1 MTNIGTAEEFDLSAL
16 ENPQRDPNLS
26 KAQQLAEAKAAI
38 AGSTPLIPDAP
49 NCIVQLPRGWF
60 QGGVWKKEAE
70 VRELTGADEE
80 SLSRAKESSDFF
92 DLVLSHGVVRI
103 DDLSLQTMSIS
114 DRQGVLRDLLVGE
127 RSQLLMAVI
136 AATYGNEKVLN
147 ITCPHCSVE
156 QEASLHLTEDFK
168 PKEVDDV
175 AAASFTYR
183 CKNGDVIEYRLVTGA
198 DQHEAMKR
206 KGATLAEQNSLILQR
221 CIVRVN
227 EQMVLNPGEYV
238 RSMGMMDRNKLL
250 TEMVGKQPD
259 LDMDVQTRCVG
270 CGGDILLP
278 LGWSDLFRP

>member
-1 MTNIGTAEEFDLSAL
+1 MTNTGLTEEFDLSAL
-16 ENPQRDPNLS
+16 ENPNRDPNLS
-26 KAQQLAEAKAAI
+26 KAQQLADAKAAI

-49 NCIVQLPRGWF
+49 NCIVQLPRGLF

-80 SLSRAKESSDFF
+80 ALSRAKESTDFF
-92 DLVLSHGVVRI
+92 DLVLAHGVVRV
-103 DDLSLQTMSIS
+103 DDLNLRGVSVSE
-114 DRQGVLRDLLVGE
+114 RQGVLRDLLVGE

-136 AATYGNEKVLN
+136 AATYGDEKTLN

-156 QEASLHLTEDFK
+156 QEATLHLSEDFK
-168 PKEVDDV
+168 PKEVDDIT
-175 AAASFTYR
+175 AQSFTYN
-183 CKNGDVIEYRLVTGA
+183 CKGGDVVEYRLVTGG
-198 DQHEAMKR
+198 DQHEALKR

-227 EQMVLNPGEYV
+227 GQMVLNPQDYV
-238 RSMGMMDRNKLL
+238 RSMGMADRNKLL
-250 TEMVGKQPD
+250 NEMVAKQPD
-259 LDMDVQTRCVG
+259 LDLDVQTLCVG